1 MKRKYPKDNDT
12 IKDITKWLSEN
23 KVNYKWK
30 TKRKAELLAITHKAV
45 SAVKKRHKTYPSL
58 TTEDLPEITISL
70 NDKKKLVAEIDK
82 VDEKEIDTATNDIS
96 HKTTAN
102 DNKGTSEINGSTIDQ
117 IARKAVA
124 NSTKLK
130 AENEAD
136 TKVKADTRLETVP
149 QTKSVSSPESTP
161 TSEPDALSKNDLLDK
176 ILQTDEKDPAQ
187 NVSKASTQ
195 TVTLNKSKITTSSD
209 ATNTNEP
216 TKINAN
222 QLRFQLASNE
232 WLLVV
237 TMPEELPADPV
248 LDLNTGDIYSQTA
261 HETETEPTPD
271 NQTVAKTDSDTAG
284 DTDKISKADTIYDS
298 ATTTTEQKDTADV
311 VDTEKI
317 AKNNANLEK
326 KSADNEGPTVDRP
339 DSQIKTAST
348 NAIKKVIAKT
358 DTNKSIDDAAEA
370 ETTAKESGAIDKL
383 EDTKSIAD
391 SATKPKISLAKQDF
405 ELDTTRVVV
414 YYNAHGDPVKSDDLS
429 DTVNNLNKSDAIIAV
444 DNNTPVTTRQEQH
457 ELDKKAPA
465 KKSHHVLAIT
475 GAIVVFAVVFILI
488 KIFMG

>member
-12 IKDITKWLSEN
+12 IKDITKWLNEN

-45 SAVKKRHKTYPSL
+45 SAVKKRHKTYPNL
-58 TTEDLPEITISL
+58 ATADLPAITIKL
-70 NDKKKLVAEIDK
+70 NDKKKLVAEIGK
-82 VDEKEIDTATNDIS
+82 VNEKDITTATNDIS
-96 HKTTAN
+96 HKTAGN
-102 DNKGTSEINGSTIDQ
+102 DNKDTSDINSSTVNQ

-130 AENEAD
+130 AESKTD
-136 TKVKADTRLETVP
+136 TKIKADAGLETIS
-149 QTKSVSSPESTP
+149 QTESVSSPESTP

-176 ILQTDEKDPAQ
+176 MLQTDEKDTTQGAP
-187 NVSKASTQ
+187 KTGTQ
-195 TVTLNKSKITTSSD
+195 TVTLNKSKATANSD
-209 ATNTNEP
+209 VTNTNEP
-216 TKINAN
+216 AKISAS
-222 QLRFQLASNE
+222 QLRFQLADNE

-237 TMPEELPADPV
+237 TMPEELPSDPI

-261 HETETEPTPD
+261 PEAETEPTPD
-271 NQTVAKTDSDTAG
+271 NQAVAQTNNDTAQ
-284 DTDKISKADTIYDS
+284 TSKADTIYDS
-298 ATTTTEQKDTADV
+298 ATTITEQENVADTEKTAKDTAD
-311 VDTEKI
+311 
-317 AKNNANLEK
+317 AEK
-326 KSADNEGPTVDRP
+326 KDINHEVSAVDSP
-339 DSQIKTAST
+339 DGQIKTASA

-358 DTNKSIDDAAEA
+358 DTNKLSDDTVKT
-370 ETTAKESGAIDKL
+370 ETTAKESRATDKP

-391 SATKPKISLAKQDF
+391 STTKPKISLAKQDF
-405 ELDTTRVVV
+405 ELDATRVVV
-414 YYNAHGDPVKSDDLS
+414 YYNAHGDPIKSDDLS

-444 DNNTPVTTRQEQH
+444 DNNTPVTTRKAQH
-457 ELDKKAPA
+457 ELDKKEPA

>member
-45 SAVKKRHKTYPSL
+45 SAVKKRHKIYPNL
-58 TTEDLPEITISL
+58 TTKDLPAITISL

-82 VDEKEIDTATNDIS
+82 ADEKETATATNDIS
-96 HKTTAN
+96 HKTAN
-102 DNKGTSEINGSTIDQ
+102 DNKDTSDINGSTVDQ

-130 AENEAD
+130 AESKTN
-136 TKVKADTRLETVP
+136 TKIKADAGLETKS
-149 QTKSVSSPESTP
+149 QTESVSSPESIP

-176 ILQTDEKDPAQ
+176 MLQTDEKDTTQDVP
-187 NVSKASTQ
+187 KASTQ
-195 TVTLNKSKITTSSD
+195 TVTLNKSKATVNSD

-216 TKINAN
+216 TKISTS
-222 QLRFQLASNE
+222 QLRFQLADNE

-237 TMPEELPADPV
+237 SMPEELPADPV

-261 HETETEPTPD
+261 HEVETE
-271 NQTVAKTDSDTAG
+271 QVSDTSASPATEQANN
-284 DTDKISKADTIYDS
+284 DTAQISKAETIYDK
-298 ATTTTEQKDTADV
+298 ATNTKEQTDTADV
-311 VDTEKI
+311 ANV
-317 AKNNANLEK
+317 AKNTAGAEKKNANNEVPV
-326 KSADNEGPTVDRP
+326 ADSPAN
-339 DSQIKTAST
+339 QIKTASE
-348 NAIKKVIAKT
+348 NAIKKVINKT
-358 DTNKSIDDAAEA
+358 DTNKSSDDTAKA
-370 ETTAKESGAIDKL
+370 ETTAKESGATDKP

-391 SATKPKISLAKQDF
+391 STTKPKISLAKQDF
-405 ELDTTRVVV
+405 ELDATRVVV
-414 YYNAHGDPVKSDDLS
+414 YYNAHGDPIKSDDLS
-429 DTVNNLNKSDAIIAV
+429 DTVNNLNKSDAIIAI
-444 DNNTPVTTRQEQH
+444 DNNTPVTTRKAQH
-457 ELDKKAPA
+457 ELDKKEPA

-475 GAIVVFAVVFILI
+475 GAVVVFAVVFILI

>member
-45 SAVKKRHKTYPSL
+45 SAVKKRHKTYPNL
-58 TTEDLPEITISL
+58 TTKDLPEITISL
-70 NDKKKLVAEIDK
+70 NDKKKLVAEIGK
-82 VDEKEIDTATNDIS
+82 VDEKEINTATNNIS
-96 HKTTAN
+96 HKTVAN
-102 DNKGTSEINGSTIDQ
+102 DNKDTSEINGNTIDQ

-130 AENEAD
+130 TENKAD
-136 TKVKADTRLETVP
+136 TKIKADAGLETIS
-149 QTKSVSSPESTP
+149 QTESVSSPESIP

-176 ILQTDEKDPAQ
+176 ILQTDEKDTTQGAP
-187 NVSKASTQ
+187 KTGTQ
-195 TVTLNKSKITTSSD
+195 TVTLNKSKATANSD

-216 TKINAN
+216 TKISAS
-222 QLRFQLASNE
+222 QLRFQLADNE

-261 HETETEPTPD
+261 PEAETEPTPD
-271 NQTVAKTDSDTAG
+271 NQAVAQTNNDTAQ
-284 DTDKISKADTIYDS
+284 ISKADTIYDS
-298 ATTTTEQKDTADV
+298 ATTTAGQKNVADTEKTAKDTAD
-311 VDTEKI
+311 
-317 AKNNANLEK
+317 AEK
-326 KSADNEGPTVDRP
+326 KDINHEVSAVDSS
-339 DSQIKTAST
+339 DGQIKTASA
-348 NAIKKVIAKT
+348 NAIKKVIAKAG
-358 DTNKSIDDAAEA
+358 TNKSSDDTAKT
-370 ETTAKESGAIDKL
+370 ETTAKESGATDKL
-383 EDTKSIAD
+383 EDTKSITD
-391 SATKPKISLAKQDF
+391 STIKPKISLAKQDF
-405 ELDTTRVVV
+405 ELDATRVVV
-414 YYNAHGDPVKSDDLS
+414 YYNAHGDPIKSDDLS

-444 DNNTPVTTRQEQH
+444 DNNTPVTTRNAQH
-457 ELDKKAPA
+457 KLDKKEPA

>member
-30 TKRKAELLAITHKAV
+30 TKRKAELLAITHKAI
-45 SAVKKRHKTYPSL
+45 SAVKKRHKTYPNFA
-58 TTEDLPEITISL
+58 TEDLPEITISL
-70 NDKKKLVAEIDK
+70 NDKKKLVAEIDT
-82 VDEKEIDTATNDIS
+82 VDEKEIDTATNHIS
-96 HKTTAN
+96 HKTAAN
-102 DNKGTSEINGSTIDQ
+102 DNKDTSEINGNTIDQ

-130 AENEAD
+130 TENRAN
-136 TKVKADTRLETVP
+136 TKIKADTSLETVS
-149 QTKSVSSPESTP
+149 QTESVSSPEPTP

-176 ILQTDEKDPAQ
+176 ILQTDEKDVAQ
-187 NVSKASTQ
+187 NAPKASTQ
-195 TVTLNKSKITTSSD
+195 TVTLNKSKATTNSD
-209 ATNTNEP
+209 ATNTNAP
-216 TKINAN
+216 TKINAS
-222 QLRFQLASNE
+222 QLRFQLADNE

-261 HETETEPTPD
+261 HEAETEPIPD
-271 NQTVAKTDSDTAG
+271 NQAVAKTDSDTAG
-284 DTDKISKADTIYDS
+284 DTVQISKADTIYDS
-298 ATTTTEQKDTADV
+298 AATTAEQKDTV
-311 VDTEKI
+311 VVADTEKA
-317 AKNNANLEK
+317 AKNTANAEK
-326 KSADNEGPTVDRP
+326 KDINHDVSTVDSP
-339 DSQIKTAST
+339 DNQIKTAST

-358 DTNKSIDDAAEA
+358 DTNKSSDNVAET
-370 ETTAKESGAIDKL
+370 ETTAKESGATDKL
-383 EDTKSIAD
+383 EDTKSIA
-391 SATKPKISLAKQDF
+391 SGAIKPKISLAKQDF
-405 ELDTTRVVV
+405 ELDATRVVV

-457 ELDKKAPA
+457 ELDKKEPA
-465 KKSHHVLAIT
+465 KKNHHVLAIT

-488 KIFMG
+488 KIFIG

>member
-45 SAVKKRHKTYPSL
+45 SAVKKRHKTYPNL
-58 TTEDLPEITISL
+58 TTKDLPAITISL
-70 NDKKKLVAEIDK
+70 NDKKKLVAEIGK
-82 VDEKEIDTATNDIS
+82 VDEKDITTATNDIS
-96 HKTTAN
+96 HKTAGN
-102 DNKGTSEINGSTIDQ
+102 DNKDTSNINGNTIDQ

-130 AENEAD
+130 AESKTD
-136 TKVKADTRLETVP
+136 TKIKADAGLETKS
-149 QTKSVSSPESTP
+149 QTESVSSPESIP

-176 ILQTDEKDPAQ
+176 MLQTDEKDTTQGAP
-187 NVSKASTQ
+187 KTGTQ
-195 TVTLNKSKITTSSD
+195 TVTLNKSKATVNSD
-209 ATNTNEP
+209 VTNTNEP
-216 TKINAN
+216 TKISAS
-222 QLRFQLASNE
+222 QLRFQLADNE

-237 TMPEELPADPV
+237 TMPEELPSDPI

-261 HETETEPTPD
+261 PEAETEPTPD
-271 NQTVAKTDSDTAG
+271 NQAVAQTNNDTAQ
-284 DTDKISKADTIYDS
+284 TSKADTIYDS
-298 ATTTTEQKDTADV
+298 ATTITEQENVADTEKTAKDTAD
-311 VDTEKI
+311 
-317 AKNNANLEK
+317 AEK
-326 KSADNEGPTVDRP
+326 KDINHEVSAVDSP
-339 DSQIKTAST
+339 DGQIKTASA

-358 DTNKSIDDAAEA
+358 DTNKLSDDTVKT
-370 ETTAKESGAIDKL
+370 ETTAKESRATDKP

-391 SATKPKISLAKQDF
+391 STTKPKISLAKQDF
-405 ELDTTRVVV
+405 ELDATRVVV
-414 YYNAHGDPVKSDDLS
+414 YYNAHGDPIKSDDLS

-444 DNNTPVTTRQEQH
+444 DNNTPVTTRKAQH
-457 ELDKKAPA
+457 ELDKKEPA

>member
-45 SAVKKRHKTYPSL
+45 SAVKKRHKTYPNL
-58 TTEDLPEITISL
+58 TTKDLPEITISL

-82 VDEKEIDTATNDIS
+82 VDEKETATTTNDIS
-96 HKTTAN
+96 HKTAAN
-102 DNKGTSEINGSTIDQ
+102 DNKDTSDINSSTIDQ

-130 AENEAD
+130 AESKTD
-136 TKVKADTRLETVP
+136 TKIKADAGLETKS
-149 QTKSVSSPESTP
+149 QTESVSSPESTP
-161 TSEPDALSKNDLLDK
+161 ISEPDALSKNDLLDK
-176 ILQTDEKDPAQ
+176 MLQTDEKDTTQGTP
-187 NVSKASTQ
+187 KTSTQ
-195 TVTLNKSKITTSSD
+195 TVTLNKSKATANSD
-209 ATNTNEP
+209 ATNINEP
-216 TKINAN
+216 TKISAS
-222 QLRFQLASNE
+222 QLRFQLADNE

-261 HETETEPTPD
+261 PEAETEL
-271 NQTVAKTDSDTAG
+271 VSDTSASPATEQANN
-284 DTDKISKADTIYDS
+284 DTAQISKAETIYDK
-298 ATTTTEQKDTADV
+298 ATNTKEQTDTADAANV
-311 VDTEKI
+311 
-317 AKNNANLEK
+317 AKNTAGAKKENTNNEVPVADSPAN
-326 KSADNEGPTVDRP
+326 
-339 DSQIKTAST
+339 QIETASA
-348 NAIKKVIAKT
+348 NAIKKVINKT
-358 DTNKSIDDAAEA
+358 NTNKSSNDTAKA
-370 ETTAKESGAIDKL
+370 ETTAKESGATDKL

-391 SATKPKISLAKQDF
+391 STTKPKISLAKQDF
-405 ELDTTRVVV
+405 ELDATRVVV
-414 YYNAHGDPVKSDDLS
+414 YYNAHGDPIKSDDLS
-429 DTVNNLNKSDAIIAV
+429 DTVNNLNKSDAIIAI
-444 DNNTPVTTRQEQH
+444 DNNTPVTTRKAQH
-457 ELDKKAPA
+457 ELDKKEPA

>member
-45 SAVKKRHKTYPSL
+45 SAVKKRHKIYPNL
-58 TTEDLPEITISL
+58 TTKDLPAITISL

-82 VDEKEIDTATNDIS
+82 ADEKETAIATNDIS
-96 HKTTAN
+96 HKTAN
-102 DNKGTSEINGSTIDQ
+102 DNKDTSDINGSTVDQ

-130 AENEAD
+130 AESKTD
-136 TKVKADTRLETVP
+136 TKIKADAGLETKS
-149 QTKSVSSPESTP
+149 QTESVSSPESIP

-176 ILQTDEKDPAQ
+176 MLQTDEKDTTQDVP
-187 NVSKASTQ
+187 KASTQ
-195 TVTLNKSKITTSSD
+195 TVTLNKSKATVNSD

-216 TKINAN
+216 TKISTS
-222 QLRFQLASNE
+222 QLRFQLADNE

-237 TMPEELPADPV
+237 SMPEELPADPV

-261 HETETEPTPD
+261 HEVETE
-271 NQTVAKTDSDTAG
+271 QVSDTSASPATEQANN
-284 DTDKISKADTIYDS
+284 DTAQISKAETIYDK
-298 ATTTTEQKDTADV
+298 ATNTKEQTDTADV
-311 VDTEKI
+311 ANV
-317 AKNNANLEK
+317 AKNTAGAEKKNAN
-326 KSADNEGPTVDRP
+326 NEVPVVDSP
-339 DSQIKTAST
+339 ANQIKTASE
-348 NAIKKVIAKT
+348 NAIKKVINKT
-358 DTNKSIDDAAEA
+358 DTNKSSDDTAKA
-370 ETTAKESGAIDKL
+370 ETTAKESGATDKP

-391 SATKPKISLAKQDF
+391 STTKPKISLAKQDF
-405 ELDTTRVVV
+405 ELDATRVVV
-414 YYNAHGDPVKSDDLS
+414 YYNAHGDPIKSDDLS
-429 DTVNNLNKSDAIIAV
+429 DTVNNLNKSDAIIAI
-444 DNNTPVTTRQEQH
+444 DNNTPVTTRKAQH
-457 ELDKKAPA
+457 ELDKKEPA

-475 GAIVVFAVVFILI
+475 GAVVVFAVVFILI

>member
-45 SAVKKRHKTYPSL
+45 SAVKKRHKTYPNL
-58 TTEDLPEITISL
+58 TTKDLPEITISL
-70 NDKKKLVAEIDK
+70 NDKKKLVAEIGK
-82 VDEKEIDTATNDIS
+82 VDEKEIDTATNDIL
-96 HKTTAN
+96 HKTVAN
-102 DNKGTSEINGSTIDQ
+102 DNKDTSEINDNTIDQ

-130 AENEAD
+130 TENKAD
-136 TKVKADTRLETVP
+136 TKIKADAGLETIS
-149 QTKSVSSPESTP
+149 QTESVSSPESTP

-176 ILQTDEKDPAQ
+176 ILQTDEKDTTQGAP
-187 NVSKASTQ
+187 KTGTQ
-195 TVTLNKSKITTSSD
+195 TVMLNKSKATVNSD

-216 TKINAN
+216 TKISAS
-222 QLRFQLASNE
+222 QLRFQLADNE

-237 TMPEELPADPV
+237 TMPEELPSDPI

-261 HETETEPTPD
+261 PEAETEPTPD
-271 NQTVAKTDSDTAG
+271 NQAVAQTNNDTAQ
-284 DTDKISKADTIYDS
+284 TSKADTIYDS
-298 ATTTTEQKDTADV
+298 ATTTTGQKNFA
-311 VDTEKI
+311 DTEKT
-317 AKNNANLEK
+317 AKDLANAENE
-326 KSADNEGPTVDRP
+326 SADNEVSAIDNP
-339 DSQIKTAST
+339 DGQIKTASA

-358 DTNKSIDDAAEA
+358 NNNNSNDDTAKT
-370 ETTAKESGAIDKL
+370 ETIAKESGATDKP
-383 EDTKSIAD
+383 EDTKSIV
-391 SATKPKISLAKQDF
+391 SGESKPKISLAKQDF
-405 ELDTTRVVV
+405 ELDATRVVV
-414 YYNAHGDPVKSDDLS
+414 YYNAYGDPIKSDDLS

-444 DNNTPVTTRQEQH
+444 DNNTPVTTRKAQH
-457 ELDKKAPA
+457 ELDKKESA

>member
-45 SAVKKRHKTYPSL
+45 SAVKKRHKTYPNL
-58 TTEDLPEITISL
+58 TTKDLPAITISL
-70 NDKKKLVAEIDK
+70 NDKKKLVAEIGK
-82 VDEKEIDTATNDIS
+82 VDEKETATATNDIS
-96 HKTTAN
+96 HKVAN
-102 DNKGTSEINGSTIDQ
+102 DNKDTSNINGSTVNQ

-130 AENEAD
+130 TESKTN
-136 TKVKADTRLETVP
+136 TKIKADTSLETVS
-149 QTKSVSSPESTP
+149 QTESVSSPKPTP

-176 ILQTDEKDPAQ
+176 ILQTDEKDVAQ
-187 NVSKASTQ
+187 NAPKASTQ
-195 TVTLNKSKITTSSD
+195 TVTLNKSKATTNSD

-222 QLRFQLASNE
+222 QLRFQLANNE

-261 HETETEPTPD
+261 HEAETEPTPD
-271 NQTVAKTDSDTAG
+271 NQAVAKTASDTAS

-298 ATTTTEQKDTADV
+298 ATTTTEQKDTVDV
-311 VDTEKI
+311 ADTEKV
-317 AKNNANLEK
+317 AKNTANLEK
-326 KSADNEGPTVDRP
+326 KSANNEVSTVDSP
-339 DSQIKTAST
+339 DSQIKTVST

-358 DTNKSIDDAAEA
+358 DTNKSIGDATEI
-370 ETTAKESGAIDKL
+370 ETTTKESGAINKP

-405 ELDTTRVVV
+405 ELDATRVVV

-457 ELDKKAPA
+457 ELDKKEPA
-465 KKSHHVLAIT
+465 KKNHHVLAIT

>member
-45 SAVKKRHKTYPSL
+45 SAVKKRHKIYPNL
-58 TTEDLPEITISL
+58 TTKDLPAITISL

-82 VDEKEIDTATNDIS
+82 ADEKETATATNDIS
-96 HKTTAN
+96 HKTAN
-102 DNKGTSEINGSTIDQ
+102 DNKDTSDINGSTVDQ

-130 AENEAD
+130 AESKTD
-136 TKVKADTRLETVP
+136 TKIKADAGLETKS
-149 QTKSVSSPESTP
+149 QTESVSSPESIP

-176 ILQTDEKDPAQ
+176 MLQTDEKDTTQDVP
-187 NVSKASTQ
+187 KASTQ
-195 TVTLNKSKITTSSD
+195 TVTLNKSKATVNSD

-216 TKINAN
+216 TKISTS
-222 QLRFQLASNE
+222 QLRFQLADNE

-237 TMPEELPADPV
+237 SMPEELPADPV

-261 HETETEPTPD
+261 HEVETE
-271 NQTVAKTDSDTAG
+271 QVSDTSASPATEQANN
-284 DTDKISKADTIYDS
+284 DTAQISKAETIYDK
-298 ATTTTEQKDTADV
+298 ATNTKEQTDTADV
-311 VDTEKI
+311 ANV
-317 AKNNANLEK
+317 AKNTAGAEKKNAN
-326 KSADNEGPTVDRP
+326 NEVPVT
-339 DSQIKTAST
+339 DSPANQIKTASE
-348 NAIKKVIAKT
+348 NAIKKVINKT
-358 DTNKSIDDAAEA
+358 DTNKSSDDTAKA
-370 ETTAKESGAIDKL
+370 ETTAKESGATDKP

-391 SATKPKISLAKQDF
+391 STTKPKISLAKQDF
-405 ELDTTRVVV
+405 ELDATRVVV
-414 YYNAHGDPVKSDDLS
+414 YYNAHGDPIKSDDLS
-429 DTVNNLNKSDAIIAV
+429 DTVNNLNKSDAIIAI
-444 DNNTPVTTRQEQH
+444 DNNTPVTTRKAQH
-457 ELDKKAPA
+457 ELDKKEPA

-475 GAIVVFAVVFILI
+475 GAVVVFAVVFILI

>member
-45 SAVKKRHKTYPSL
+45 SAVKKRHKTYPDL
-58 TTEDLPEITISL
+58 TTKDLPAITISL
-70 NDKKKLVAEIDK
+70 NDKKKLVAEIGK
-82 VDEKEIDTATNDIS
+82 VEEKETATATNDIL
-96 HKTTAN
+96 HKAAN
-102 DNKGTSEINGSTIDQ
+102 DNKDTSDINGNTVDQ

-130 AENEAD
+130 TESKTDA
-136 TKVKADTRLETVP
+136 KIKAGTSLETKS
-149 QTKSVSSPESTP
+149 QTESVSSSESTP

-176 ILQTDEKDPAQ
+176 MLQTDEKDITQDVP
-187 NVSKASTQ
+187 KASTQ
-195 TVTLNKSKITTSSD
+195 TITLNKPEATINSD

-216 TKINAN
+216 TKISAS
-222 QLRFQLASNE
+222 QLRFQLADNE

-237 TMPEELPADPV
+237 SMPEELPADPV

-261 HETETEPTPD
+261 HEVETE
-271 NQTVAKTDSDTAG
+271 QVSDTSASLATG
-284 DTDKISKADTIYDS
+284 QANNDATQISKAKTIYDK
-298 ATTTTEQKDTADV
+298 ATNTKEQTDTADV
-311 VDTEKI
+311 
-317 AKNNANLEK
+317 AKNTAGVEKKNANNEVPV
-326 KSADNEGPTVDRP
+326 ADSPA
-339 DSQIKTAST
+339 SQIETASA
-348 NAIKKVIAKT
+348 NAIKKVINKT
-358 DTNKSIDDAAEA
+358 DTNKSSDDTAKA
-370 ETTAKESGAIDKL
+370 ETTAKESGATDKP
-383 EDTKSIAD
+383 EDTKSIAG
-391 SATKPKISLAKQDF
+391 SETKPKISLAKQDF
-405 ELDTTRVVV
+405 ELDATRVVV
-414 YYNAHGDPVKSDDLS
+414 YYNAQGDPVKSDDLS

-444 DNNTPVTTRQEQH
+444 DNHTPVTTRKAQH
-457 ELDKKAPA
+457 ELDKKEPA

>member
-45 SAVKKRHKTYPSL
+45 SAVKKRHKIYPNL
-58 TTEDLPEITISL
+58 ITKDLPAITISL

-82 VDEKEIDTATNDIS
+82 ADEKETATATNDIS
-96 HKTTAN
+96 HKEATIADKDTSDIN
-102 DNKGTSEINGSTIDQ
+102 DSTVDQ

-130 AENEAD
+130 TESKTN
-136 TKVKADTRLETVP
+136 TKIKADASLETKS
-149 QTKSVSSPESTP
+149 QTESVSSPEPAP

-176 ILQTDEKDPAQ
+176 MLQTDEKDVTQ
-187 NVSKASTQ
+187 NAPKASTQ
-195 TVTLNKSKITTSSD
+195 TVTLNKSKATTNSD
-209 ATNTNEP
+209 TTNTNEP

-222 QLRFQLASNE
+222 QLRFQLADNE

-261 HETETEPTPD
+261 HEAETEPTPD

-311 VDTEKI
+311 ADTEKT
-317 AKNNANLEK
+317 AKDLTNAEK
-326 KSADNEGPTVDRP
+326 KDINHEVSTVDSP
-339 DSQIKTAST
+339 DSQIKTASA

-358 DTNKSIDDAAEA
+358 EPNESSDDTVKA
-370 ETTAKESGAIDKL
+370 ETTAKESGATDKP
-383 EDTKSIAD
+383 EDTKSIAGGE
-391 SATKPKISLAKQDF
+391 SKPKISLAKQDF
-405 ELDTTRVVV
+405 ELDATRVVV
-414 YYNAHGDPVKSDDLS
+414 YYNVQGDPVKSDDLS
-429 DTVNNLNKSDAIIAV
+429 ATVNNLNKSDAIIAV
-444 DNNTPVTTRQEQH
+444 DNHTPVTTRKAQH
-457 ELDKKAPA
+457 ELDKEKPA
-465 KKSHHVLAIT
+465 KKSHHALAIT
-475 GAIVVFAVVFILI
+475 GAVVVFAVVFILI

>member
-45 SAVKKRHKTYPSL
+45 SAVKKRHKTYPDL
-58 TTEDLPEITISL
+58 AAADLPAITISL
-70 NDKKKLVAEIDK
+70 NDKKKLVAEIGE
-82 VDEKEIDTATNDIS
+82 VNENETATATNDIS
-96 HKTTAN
+96 HKAAN
-102 DNKGTSEINGSTIDQ
+102 DNKDTSDINGSTVDQ

-130 AENEAD
+130 TESKTD
-136 TKVKADTRLETVP
+136 TKIKADSGLETKS
-149 QTKSVSSPESTP
+149 QTESVSSPEPTS

-176 ILQTDEKDPAQ
+176 ILQTDEKDVTQGTP
-187 NVSKASTQ
+187 KTGTQ
-195 TVTLNKSKITTSSD
+195 TVTLNKSKTTTNSD

-216 TKINAN
+216 TKINAS
-222 QLRFQLASNE
+222 QLRFQLADNE

-237 TMPEELPADPV
+237 TMPEKLPADPV

-261 HETETEPTPD
+261 PEAETEPTPD
-271 NQTVAKTDSDTAG
+271 NQAVAQTNNDTAQ
-284 DTDKISKADTIYDS
+284 ISKADTIYDS
-298 ATTTTEQKDTADV
+298 ATTTAGQKNVA
-311 VDTEKI
+311 DTEKI
-317 AKNNANLEK
+317 AKDTADADNE
-326 KSADNEGPTVDRP
+326 SADNEVSAVDSP
-339 DSQIKTAST
+339 DGQIKTAST
-348 NAIKKVIAKT
+348 NAIKKVIAKA
-358 DTNKSIDDAAEA
+358 DTNKSSDDTAET
-370 ETTAKESGAIDKL
+370 ETTAKESGATDKP
-383 EDTKSIAD
+383 EDTKSIT
-391 SATKPKISLAKQDF
+391 SGESKPKISLAKQDF
-405 ELDTTRVVV
+405 ELDATRVVV
-414 YYNAHGDPVKSDDLS
+414 YYNAHGDPIKSDDLS

-444 DNNTPVTTRQEQH
+444 DNNTPVTTRKAQH
-457 ELDKKAPA
+457 ELDEKEPA

>member
-45 SAVKKRHKTYPSL
+45 SAVKKRHKTYPNL
-58 TTEDLPEITISL
+58 TTKDLPEITISL

-82 VDEKEIDTATNDIS
+82 VDEKEVHTATNDIS
-96 HKTTAN
+96 HKTAAN
-102 DNKGTSEINGSTIDQ
+102 DNKDTSDINSSTIDQ

-130 AENEAD
+130 TENKAD
-136 TKVKADTRLETVP
+136 TKIKADTGLETVS
-149 QTKSVSSPESTP
+149 QTESVSSPKPTP
-161 TSEPDALSKNDLLDK
+161 TNEPDALSKNDLLDK
-176 ILQTDEKDPAQ
+176 ILQTDEKDTTQGTP
-187 NVSKASTQ
+187 KTSTQ
-195 TVTLNKSKITTSSD
+195 TVTLNKSKTTANSD

-216 TKINAN
+216 TKISAS
-222 QLRFQLASNE
+222 QLRFQLADNE

-261 HETETEPTPD
+261 PETETEPTPD
-271 NQTVAKTDSDTAG
+271 NQAVAQTNNDTAQ
-284 DTDKISKADTIYDS
+284 ISKADTIYDK
-298 ATTTTEQKDTADV
+298 ATNTKEQTDTADAANVAKNTAGAKKENANNEVPV
-311 VDTEKI
+311 VD
-317 AKNNANLEK
+317 
-326 KSADNEGPTVDRP
+326 SP
-339 DSQIKTAST
+339 DGQIKTASA
-348 NAIKKVIAKT
+348 NAIKKVIAKV
-358 DTNKSIDDAAEA
+358 DTNKSSDDTAKTEII
-370 ETTAKESGAIDKL
+370 AKESGTTDKL

-391 SATKPKISLAKQDF
+391 STTKPKISLAKQDF
-405 ELDTTRVVV
+405 ELDATRVVV
-414 YYNAHGDPVKSDDLS
+414 YYNAHGDPIKSDDLS
-429 DTVNNLNKSDAIIAV
+429 DTVNNLNNSDAIIAV
-444 DNNTPVTTRQEQH
+444 DNNTPVTTRKAQH
-457 ELDKKAPA
+457 ELDKKKPA

-475 GAIVVFAVVFILI
+475 GAVVVFAVVFILI